1 MAIAA
6 SYLVNALFSKLV
18 DLQWERLNAPNVIN
32 LNCLLKMG
40 IRPGPSASKR

>member
-18 DLQWERLNAPNVIN
+18 DLQREGLNAPNYIN

-40 IRPGPSASKR
+40 IHLGPSASKQ